1 MLTPTATAPTMRLAI
16 YRTTSIGDVVLATA
30 CLDLL
35 DQLPIPTEVTWI
47 GRGAPLAM
55 ISAAWPHLKT
65 LEVSRSD
72 SLSDLQKAVDGLSG
86 MHLLID
92 LQRNL
97 RSQWLARHLRSSHG
111 VPYFSADKAQ
121 LRRSRL
127 LLEARMRGRR
137 KPMPEEGRKARRPQY
152 EMMVDALR
160 QGLKQHLPIE
170 RHDGID
176 TLAVRPRLPVPDD
189 IDNPWRKEL
198 RFGAWLAIAPGAAH
212 PTKQAPLP
220 LLISVLE
227 RVGRRM
233 TELNGKAPK
242 PLGLLFLGD
251 NNDRQT
257 VRQLMDRLH
266 WNGPVMNLA
275 GKLSL
280 WENAVALRESTVL
293 LSNDSSLG
301 HIAEAVDTPTAVMF
315 GPTVESFGFGP
326 RMRQSKA
333 FSAPIGCRPCSKHGK
348 VVCRYDDKLC
358 FEALSA
364 EEIAGHIANL
374 LVAPEA
380 RHVKRPPM
388 GPEALSPGR
397 GDTTVHS

>member
-1 MLTPTATAPTMRLAI
+1 MLTPTSTAPTLRLAI

-55 ISAAWPHLKT
+55 IASAWPHLKT

-72 SLSDLQKAVDGLSG
+72 SLIDLQKAVDSLAG
-86 MHLLID
+86 MHLVID

-111 VPYFSADKAQ
+111 VPYFACDKAQ

-127 LLEARMRGRR
+127 LLEARLRGRR
-137 KPMPEEGRKARRPQY
+137 KPLPNDERQVIRPQY
-152 EMMVDALR
+152 ETMADALR
-160 QGLKQHLPIE
+160 RGLKHHLPVE

-176 TLAVRPRLPVPDD
+176 TLAIRPRLPVPDD

-198 RFGAWLAIAPGAAH
+198 RFGAWLAVAPGAAH

-220 LLISVLE
+220 LMISILE
-227 RVGRRM
+227 RVAKQM
-233 TELNGKAPK
+233 LELNGKAPK
-242 PLGLLFLGD
+242 PLGLLFVGD

-257 VRQLMDRLH
+257 VRQIMDRLH
-266 WNGPVMNLA
+266 WHGPVMNLA
-275 GKLSL
+275 GKLNL
-280 WENAVALRESTVL
+280 WENAVALRESTIL
-293 LSNDSSLG
+293 LSNDSSLA
-301 HIAEAVDTPTAVMF
+301 HIAEAVDTPTAVLF
-315 GPTVESFGFGP
+315 GPTVEAFGFGP
-326 RMRQSKA
+326 RMKQSRA

-348 VVCRYDDKLC
+348 IACRYGDKLC
-358 FEALSA
+358 FEALA
-364 EEIAGHIANL
+364 PDTIASYIASL
-374 LVAPEA
+374 LIAPDA
-380 RHVKRPPM
+380 RHAKRLLM
-388 GPEALSPGR
+388 GPEVNVSR
-397 GDTTVHS
+397 SDTTVTPG